1 MSPDTW
7 KPRPGLCGHLCVRLS
22 QEETVFSCT
31 QNQGFLCKKH
41 GGMDAGVLR
50 CWGAKMLGCWGVG
63 VLKCWGAGMLE
74 LWGARVLVGC

>member
-41 GGMDAGVLR
+41 GGMDAGVLD
-50 CWGAKMLGCWGVG
+50 
-63 VLKCWGAGMLE
+63 
-74 LWGARVLVGC
+74 RVSRYTETLLASVRNSLVFLTC